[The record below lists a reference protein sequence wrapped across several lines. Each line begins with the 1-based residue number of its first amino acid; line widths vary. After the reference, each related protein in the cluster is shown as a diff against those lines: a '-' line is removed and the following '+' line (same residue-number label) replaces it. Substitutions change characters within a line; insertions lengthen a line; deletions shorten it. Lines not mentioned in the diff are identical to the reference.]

1 MSIRYRILLPI
12 LAALCVGLILS
23 GFIAW
28 TSFSGIQQARV
39 VTGKAFAANSAAED
53 LRIAF
58 GKALGLVDRVTSM
71 STFIG
76 RDEIAAVYAD
86 SVEPIE
92 SYVDTLAKNALSSE
106 MQETTAALRE
116 TFVDWQAD
124 LRIVLGLSPSAS
136 VPTLEK
142 VTRRADQMSVLVA
155 KSAELAARDGTAG
168 IAEVKTNIERELFIV
183 AGVALFVVVAGAA
196 GGLGLAVGLSKPLV
210 NLVTSAERLAGGDT
224 SVSFQQ
230 ADRKDE
236 IGSVARAVAGFRD
249 GVVERAEL
257 AKTAA
262 AEQEARERRQQQIE
276 ESIRSFE
283 SDSQRI
289 LASVESKTSALR
301 ESSESLSSS
310 AAVAARESA
319 SVTNATD
326 DAGQSV
332 DRISESSLLLA
343 QSITDI
349 TDRIGETSQAV
360 SQAAS
365 SMTATNEMVGG
376 LSEQANKIGSVI
388 SLIQDIA
395 AQTNLLALNATI
407 EAARAGE
414 AGKGFAVV
422 ANEVKALA
430 TQTGR
435 ATEEISN
442 QISSMQGSTD
452 NAVSAIRDIT
462 EKVTRAHQLTDQI
475 ADSIMKQRQ
484 ATEEM
489 KDGVR
494 STSEA
499 TSVVSGSISLVADS
513 VSDTSRQSQSVDKLS
528 AETSTEVQELKS
540 AIGGFLARV
549 GAA

>member
-23 GFIAW
+23 GVTAW
-28 TSFSGIQQARV
+28 TSFTGIQQARA
-39 VTGKAFAANSAAED
+39 VTQKAFAANSAAED
-53 LRIAF
+53 LHIAY
-58 GKALGLVDRVTSM
+58 AEAVDLVDRVTSM
-71 STFIG
+71 STFIE
-76 RDEIAAVYAD
+76 RDDIAEGYAEK
-86 SVEPIE
+86 VEPIGG
-92 SYVDTLAKNALSSE
+92 YIDILAKNALSGE
-106 MQETTAALRE
+106 MEETTAELRD
-116 TFVDWQAD
+116 TFVRWQAD
-124 LRIVLGLSPSAS
+124 LQVVLGLRPSAA

-142 VTRRADQMSVLVA
+142 IDRQANEMSVLVA
-155 KSAELAARDGTAG
+155 RSAELAARDGTAG
-168 IAEVKTNIERELFIV
+168 IAEVKSNIENELTIAAV
-183 AGVALFVVVAGAA
+183 VALIVVVAGAV
-196 GGLGLAVGLSKPLV
+196 GGLVLAAGLAKPLV
-210 NLVTSAERLAGGDT
+210 NLVASAERLAGGDT
-224 SVSFQQ
+224 SVTFQQ
-230 ADRKDE
+230 AGRKDE

-257 AKTAA
+257 AKTSE

-276 ESIRSFE
+276 EYIRGFE
-283 SDSQRI
+283 NDSQRI
-289 LASVESKTSALR
+289 LASVETKTAALR

-319 SVTNATD
+319 SVTSATD

-332 DRISESSLLLA
+332 DRISESSLTLA

-349 TDRIGETSQAV
+349 TDRIGETSDAV
-360 SQAAS
+360 GQAAS
-365 SMTATNEMVGG
+365 GMTSTNEMIGG
-376 LSEQANKIGSVI
+376 LSEQANKIGSVV

-435 ATEEISN
+435 ATEEISS
-442 QISSMQGSTD
+442 QISTMQGSTES
-452 NAVSAIRDIT
+452 AVDAIRDIT
-462 EKVTRAHQLTDQI
+462 EKVAKAHELTDRI
-475 ADSIMKQRQ
+475 AASIMEQRQ

-489 KDGVR
+489 KNGVK
-494 STSEA
+494 STSDA
-499 TSVVSGSISLVADS
+499 TSVVSESISLVTDS

-528 AETSTEVQELKS
+528 AETSTEVEELKS
-540 AIGGFLARV
+540 AIGGFLSRV
-549 GAA
+549 SSA